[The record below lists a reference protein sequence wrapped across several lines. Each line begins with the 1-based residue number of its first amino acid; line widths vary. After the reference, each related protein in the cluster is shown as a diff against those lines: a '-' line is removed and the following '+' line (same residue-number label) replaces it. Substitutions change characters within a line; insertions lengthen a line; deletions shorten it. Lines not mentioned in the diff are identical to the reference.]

1 MSHKSQEFVT
11 AVLGTTQKSLCM
23 SSKVNDMVAV
33 AAEKARTLDI
43 DGAGPQEP
51 SKNALKKAVK
61 QQKVAEERAAK
72 AAKPKDNSGAE
83 HKKGAKKAPS
93 KEMEGAELR
102 AVNVAKE
109 DDFSAWYSQALTKG
123 GFISYTDISG
133 CYVYRPGSYAIWEE
147 ITRWFDKRIK
157 SIGVKNCYF
166 PMFATKEQ
174 LEIEKDHVEGF
185 AAEVAWVTKSG
196 ITPLEKEI
204 AIRPTSETVMYGHYA
219 NWIRSH
225 RDLPLKLNQ

>member
-1 MSHKSQEFVT
+1 
-11 AVLGTTQKSLCM
+11 M
-23 SSKVNDMVAV
+23 SSEVNNIVDA
-33 AAEKARTLDI
+33 AAEKMGTADLSAE
-43 DGAGPQEP
+43 GAQEP
-51 SKNALKKAVK
+51 SKNAVKK
-61 QQKVAEERAAK
+61 AAK
-72 AAKPKDNSGAE
+72 AKKLAEEKAAKASKPKDAPAGSNKQAP
-83 HKKGAKKAPS
+83 KKTQKKEGEPS
-93 KEMEGAELR
+93 KEHKDEK
-102 AVNVAKE
+102 AVGVSKE
-109 DDFSAWYSQALTKG
+109 VDFSGWYAQVLTKG
-123 GFISYTDISG
+123 DFISYTDISG

-147 ITRWFDKRIK
+147 ITRYFDKRIK

-196 ITPLEKEI
+196 NTPLEKEI

-225 RDLPLKLNQ
+225 RDLPLRLNQ